1 MSADIDFEKLLSLAS
16 DPKVGANA
24 DSFSG
29 MLKEAEGVIKLV
41 EKVVNVADRAGALPG
56 IVRALGKKYEVDVES
71 PLKTR
76 EDSRSIIP
84 ASEYHLQILGEL
96 NKIPADELKKQF
108 EMAAKLIKEKNA
120 KTKPDP
126 GSPGNQKPN
135 TEKN

>member
-1 MSADIDFEKLLSLAS
+1 MTGDIDFEKLLSLAS

-76 EDSRSIIP
+76 NDESKSITP
-84 ASEYHLQILGEL
+84 ASEYHLQILTEL
-96 NKIPADELKKQF
+96 NKVPEKELKKQF
-108 EMAAKLIKEKNA
+108 EAASKALKEQNA
-120 KTKPDP
+120 KTKSDP
-126 GSPGNQKPN
+126 GSPGNQKSDS
-135 TEKN
+135 T

>member
-1 MSADIDFEKLLSLAS
+1 MSGDIDFEKLLQLATS
-16 DPKVGANA
+16 PSVGKNA

-76 EDSRSIIP
+76 NDESKSITP
-84 ASEYHLQILGEL
+84 ASEYHLQILTEL
-96 NKIPADELKKQF
+96 NKIPEQELKKQF
-108 EMAAKLIKEKNA
+108 EAATKAMKEQNA
-120 KTKPDP
+120 KTKPDSRP
-126 GSPGNQKPN
+126 PGNQKSDS
-135 TEKN
+135 T